1 MTPTTNLQA
10 LLRDAVGRRR
20 ALFLTAAIQVPE
32 PLRNPVGSTVSR
44 GELAFALALL
54 LFEDLLGRVPMARC
68 YLEERARDGAPLVFD
83 HGALRTVAAP
93 CGTLPSGEAAFSRL
107 LEPLGY
113 ARRDTYPLDRLG
125 MTGRA
130 WAHRDL
136 PEDVPQYFVS
146 ELHPERFS
154 AEFQAAV
161 QRVVGQS
168 VDPLP
173 EEAEELLARLA
184 EAGQLSHTEARRL
197 LPDLQSCF
205 DRQHPRPA
213 WRDYEI
219 LLEESPEM
227 AWIATEGNAFNHATD
242 RVDDVAEVAEVQ
254 RRLGRPMKARLEV
267 SGSGRVIQTAFRA
280 AEIDRV
286 FRRDDGHFIV
296 RRVPGSFHE
305 FITRQ
310 PMDDGSLDLAF
321 DASNA
326 QGIFK
331 MTAGAGAAEEQS

>member
-10 LLRDAVGRRR
+10 LLADTVGARR
-20 ALFLTAAIQVPE
+20 AAHLTRAIATPA
-32 PLRNPVGSTVSR
+32 PLRRPPADTVSR
-44 GELAFALALL
+44 AEVAMALAIL
-54 LFEDLLGRVPMARC
+54 LFEELLHRVPMARA
-68 YLEERARDGAPLVFD
+68 YLEENVQHGHALVFD

-93 CGTLPSGEAAFSRL
+93 SGELPAGEAAFARI

-113 ARRDTYPLDRLG
+113 SRRDTYPLDRLG

-130 WAHRDL
+130 WAHDDL

-154 AEFQAAV
+154 AQFQAAV
-161 QRVVGQS
+161 QRVIGTS
-168 VDPLP
+168 RDPLP
-173 EEAEELLARLA
+173 PRATALLAKLA
-184 EAGQLSHTEARRL
+184 AARELPRDEARLL
-197 LPDLQSCF
+197 LPDLASCF
-205 DRQHPRPA
+205 DRQHARPA

-219 LLEESPEM
+219 LLEESAEM

-242 RVDDVAEVAEVQ
+242 RVADVGEVAETQ
-254 RRLGRPMKARLEV
+254 RSLGRPMKASLEV

-280 AEIDRV
+280 AEIDRL

-305 FITRQ
+305 FITRR
-310 PMDDGSLDLAF
+310 PKDDGALDLAF
-321 DASNA
+321 DAANA

-331 MTAGAGAAEEQS
+331 MTAGEGRS

>member
-1 MTPTTNLQA
+1 MPTETNLQA
-10 LLRDAVGRRR
+10 LLADTVGCRR
-20 ALFLTAAIQVPE
+20 AAHLTTAIATPE
-32 PLRNPVGSTVSR
+32 ALRRPPAEQVSR
-44 GELAFALALL
+44 AEIAMALAIL
-54 LFEDLLGRVPMARC
+54 LFEDLLQRVPMARA
-68 YLEERARDGAPLVFD
+68 YLEENVQNGQALIFD

-93 CGTLPSGEAAFSRL
+93 SGDLPAGEAAFVRI

-113 ARRDTYPLDRLG
+113 SRRDTYPLDRLG

-130 WAHRDL
+130 WAHDDL

-154 AEFQAAV
+154 PRFQEAV
-161 QRVVGQS
+161 ERVVGQS
-168 VDPLP
+168 RDPLP
-173 EEAEELLARLA
+173 ERAVELLARLA
-184 EAGQLSHTEARRL
+184 TDRELSRADARLL
-197 LPDLQSCF
+197 LPDLASCF

-213 WRDYEI
+213 WRDYEV

-242 RVDDVAEVAEVQ
+242 RVADVGEVAEIQ
-254 RRLGRPMKARLEV
+254 RTLGRPMKASLEV

-280 AEIDRV
+280 AEIDRL

-305 FITRQ
+305 FITRRTK
-310 PMDDGSLDLAF
+310 DDGALDLAF
-321 DASNA
+321 DAANA

-331 MTAGAGAAEEQS
+331 MTTAGEST